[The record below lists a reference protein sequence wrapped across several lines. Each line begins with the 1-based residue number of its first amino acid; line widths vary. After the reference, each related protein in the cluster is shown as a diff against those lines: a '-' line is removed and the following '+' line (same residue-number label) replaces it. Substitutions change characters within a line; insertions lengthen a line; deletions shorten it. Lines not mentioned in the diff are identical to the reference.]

1 MIKSKSKWFSD
12 CHKSTS
18 NSILSNPLQGN
29 FSQLLLP
36 GLLIVLTSCSLGTKD
51 VTEHGNPVDDRN
63 GVKTEEAKTDSKTQQ
78 PTQRLFA
85 PQNETLAISA
95 EGIGEAKLGM
105 KFGELKKQLSEKA
118 QLSDSQPFMV
128 DFSAIAVSKEGE
140 VHYYILH
147 PASEPFTDE
156 STIELVL
163 TDNPKFRTAEGIA
176 PGMAVS
182 QGELVYGEAKLAY
195 NTEGESREYIYFAKS
210 PAENMSFRS
219 NGNTE
224 KLSSF
229 AGVYTSSSG
238 ESYYETKEF
247 RDDATI
253 NSIMVSDK

>member
-12 CHKSTS
+12 SHKSNS
-18 NSILSNPLQGN
+18 GSILSNPLQAN

-36 GLLIVLTSCSLGTKD
+36 GLLIVLTGCNPGNNN
-51 VTEHGNPVDDRN
+51 VTESGNPVDSQN
-63 GVKTEEAKTDSKTQQ
+63 GVKIEEAKTDSKTQQ
-78 PTQRLFA
+78 PSQRLFA
-85 PQNETLAISA
+85 PQNETLAIST

-105 KFGELKKQLSEKA
+105 KFGELKKQLSGKA
-118 QLSDSQPFMV
+118 QFSGSEPFMV

-140 VHYYILH
+140 VHYYIIH
-147 PASEPFTDE
+147 PESEPFTDE
-156 STIELVL
+156 STIELLL
-163 TDNPKFRTAEGIA
+163 TDNPKFRTTEGIA

-210 PAENMSFRS
+210 PGENMSFRS

-229 AGVYTSSSG
+229 AGVYPSSNG

-247 RDDATI
+247 RDDAAI
-253 NSIMVSDK
+253 SSIMVSN